1 MTSDILYHSNMYIY
15 MYPLQDLIQIGHICS
30 YGCYVVFRVSDD
42 FRASFGDLSK
52 VDLEDVA
59 GPGAKVQAFEV
70 PEIESVFV
78 HKLDV
83 HVFYSIC
90 HNCPQFMAA
99 FIYVFCPPNQL
110 FFVGGCKIN
119 VASLP
124 IWLPER
130 SFFLRS

>member
-1 MTSDILYHSNMYIY
+1 MGVMLFLEYRMIS
-15 MYPLQDLIQIGHICS
+15 G
-30 YGCYVVFRVSDD
+30 RVL
-42 FRASFGDLSK
+42 GDLSK

-99 FIYVFCPPNQL
+99 FIYVFLSP
-110 FFVGGCKIN
+110 
-119 VASLP
+119 
-124 IWLPER
+124 
-130 SFFLRS
+130 